1 MSRLLVSY
9 FVLVHITLDVVAQS
23 VASQPDQVIISKPGD
38 NVTVKCITPKG
49 KSPYLFWYQQ
59 RMGQMLRIICVA
71 QSNTDPQYYNEF
83 KNSHFSIERME
94 GAFNLEIRNSTWSD
108 EAMYYC
114 GSKKP
119 NGLIDFGNGTFVR
132 IKDDTQMTNNT
143 VAVIQSLTSDST
155 HPAHSEPLQ
164 CAAVRETGTEELSLF
179 WFGPATRESP
189 PGLISTYRNS
199 STCETRSLLGCMHEQ
214 ATSNDSNAATCHC
227 AVNKCG
233 QMLFGNETPSQ
244 AESSVDYIIHALGGA
259 ICLCAMLDVVLIYSY
274 CKKKACVNCQG
285 QSSMHVQTNACLSRE
300 ASHQKD
306 ESYTVLHFSQRATP
320 GNRQRTEP
328 FQQSVY
334 SDVRG

>member
-244 AESSVDYIIHALGGA
+244 AERRELHSAAFLTESNTRKPPENRTLSAECVFRCPRL
-259 ICLCAMLDVVLIYSY
+259 AMLNTHLKNIHHFFTITP
-274 CKKKACVNCQG
+274 KL
-285 QSSMHVQTNACLSRE
+285 SSHVKLNNNDKLLE
-300 ASHQKD
+300 
-306 ESYTVLHFSQRATP
+306 
-320 GNRQRTEP
+320 
-328 FQQSVY
+328 
-334 SDVRG
+334 